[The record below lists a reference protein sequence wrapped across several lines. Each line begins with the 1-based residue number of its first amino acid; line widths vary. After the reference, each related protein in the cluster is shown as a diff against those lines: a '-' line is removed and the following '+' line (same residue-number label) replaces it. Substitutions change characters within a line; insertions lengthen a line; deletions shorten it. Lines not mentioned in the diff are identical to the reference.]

1 MTRFAETRS
10 RRRMT
15 KGVNP
20 GSTTV
25 RALKAATTFGVIALI
40 CHLVGPAAFATNGET
55 GSTAIGS
62 TTGTVFTALVDA
74 DYTEYSSFTP
84 PHAIRSGDVRDD
96 RLQDRGAAVV
106 INTDE
111 LLITDSL
118 GDIAAVEAGTGNRSL
133 AFAQLNCGLKLDSS
147 VTPPAPR
154 RFCIFG
160 ASTAGSYK
168 IKGKRIDVEGGGY
181 AHLLVQDEDCG
192 DGCVSPPVAGTA
204 FDPMAA
210 SDSVQHLNVL
220 LHDVYPQL
228 QPIEWAFEFDVANAG
243 DTGSLAVKLGSGFN
257 ARQVFTGALATDV
270 IATAPVAAYNFIN
283 SPCWA
288 QTPTGVWY
296 WYPC

>member
-1 MTRFAETRS
+1 MTRLAETRS
-10 RRRMT
+10 GRSMT
-15 KGVNP
+15 NGGSP
-20 GSTTV
+20 GSAIV
-25 RALKAATTFGVIALI
+25 RALKVATTFGVIALA

-62 TTGTVFTALVDA
+62 TTGSVFTALVDA
-74 DYTEYSSFTP
+74 DYTEYSSFAP

-96 RLQDRGAAVV
+96 RFQDRGAAVV

-118 GDIAAVEAGTGNRSL
+118 GDIAAVETGTGNRSL

-154 RFCIFG
+154 RFCLFG

-181 AHLLVQDEDCG
+181 AHLLVQDEGCR
-192 DGCVSPPVAGTA
+192 DGCSASAGADTA
-204 FDPMAA
+204 FDAEAA
-210 SDSVQHLNVL
+210 SGPVHDLNFL
-220 LHDVYPQL
+220 LHDTYPQL

-243 DTGSLAVKLGSGFN
+243 DAGSLAVKLGSDFS
-257 ARQVFTGALATDV
+257 AREVLTGALATDV

-283 SPCWA
+283 SPCWT
-288 QTPTGVWY
+288 QTPTGVWF
-296 WYPC
+296 WYRC